1 MTVFGAHF
9 AGQNYWKTKDNL
21 FRRIVCRCHYP
32 QKAYISS
39 AGEIRQK
46 PSPRRPRRPWGNRT
60 REEERKYWFNQSD
73 GTGVDQRHAPSA
85 RNDYKPIE
93 SF

>member
-1 MTVFGAHF
+1 MCIRDRHILYSYPYYDTDVFTLSCFHGFDREPNQRA
-9 AGQNYWKTKDNL
+9 NTPTTKE
-21 FRRIVCRCHYP
+21 REWVV
-32 QKAYISS
+32 
-39 AGEIRQK
+39 
-46 PSPRRPRRPWGNRT
+46 PRNG
-60 REEERKYWFNQSD
+60 RKEVLVQPDTSD

>member
-1 MTVFGAHF
+1 MCSPYLAFTALTGN
-9 AGQNYWKTKDNL
+9 QTKEP
-21 FRRIVCRCHYP
+21 IH
-32 QKAYISS
+32 Q
-39 AGEIRQK
+39 Q
-46 PSPRRPRRPWGNRT
+46 PRNGSGWSLGT
-60 REEERKYWFNQSD
+60 AERKYWFNQSD